1 MTTTT
6 VPSTPRPAEQVP
18 YPVHV
23 DAELDPQLSRGL
35 WLVKWLLAIP
45 HYLILV
51 ALWIAFAVVTVL
63 AFVSIVVT
71 GRYPRSLFDFNV
83 GVMRWSWRVSFYSYS
98 ALGTD
103 RYPPFTLADVPD
115 YPAHLEV
122 DYPEHLSRGLALV
135 KWWLLAIPHYLIIA
149 LFAGG
154 VGYGVRGADDSPL
167 LSISLIGVLVL
178 VAAVVLLVTGRY
190 PLSVFDLVLGLNR
203 WVLRVA
209 GYVSLMTDRYP
220 PFRLDQGGHE
230 PATAG
235 AVTDAPDDLQPRTT
249 PPVEPVRPEAD
260 GWTAGRVVTL
270 VVGSLVILGGL
281 MVAGTGATL
290 AVVDGDRRSSDGF
303 LMTPT
308 DRLATDGFA
317 ILSEDARVQTDDASD
332 WLPDYVLGDVRLEAG
347 SADGGDLFL
356 GIARSEDAAAYLAG
370 VRHDVVTGI
379 EDSGPV
385 YDAVAG
391 NAPRSAPIDESI
403 WVVSDVAAEPEVTWA
418 VEDGSWTVVLMN
430 PDGSARVA
438 ADLRVGAEVP
448 GLQTLVGILLAAAA
462 LLLLLGAVLVA
473 VPLRLASRTHTEGP
487 RT

>member
-1 MTTTT
+1 MTTT

-45 HYLILV
+45 HYLVLV

-103 RYPPFTLADVPD
+103 RYPPFTLADVAD

-135 KWWLLAIPHYLIIA
+135 KWWLLAIPHYLVVA

-154 VGYGVRGADDSPL
+154 VGYGVRGADESPL
-167 LSISLIGVLVL
+167 LSISLIGILVL

-190 PLSVFDLVLGLNR
+190 PRSVFDLVLGLNR

-230 PATAG
+230 PLAAG
-235 AVTDAPDDLQPRTT
+235 AGPDGPDDPRPERTSVLAPART
-249 PPVEPVRPEAD
+249 EAD

-270 VVGSLVILGGL
+270 VVGSLIVLSGL

-290 AVVDGDRRSSDGF
+290 AVVDHDRRDSDGF
-303 LMTPT
+303 LMSPT
-308 DRLATDGFA
+308 ERLDTDTFA
-317 ILSEDARVQTDDASD
+317 IASEDGSVQTDDVSD
-332 WLPDYVLGDVRLEAG
+332 WLPDAVLGDVRLRAG
-347 SADGGDLFL
+347 SADGGELFL
-356 GIARSEDAAAYLAG
+356 GIARSEDAAAYLAD

-385 YDAVAG
+385 YEAIAG
-391 NAPRSAPIDESI
+391 RAPGSAPIDESI

-418 VEDGSWTVVLMN
+418 VEDGRWTVVLMN

-438 ADLRVGAEVP
+438 ADLRVGAEIP
-448 GLQTLVGILLAAAA
+448 ALQTLVGILLAVAA

-473 VPLRLASRTHTEGP
+473 VPLRLASRAHPEGP